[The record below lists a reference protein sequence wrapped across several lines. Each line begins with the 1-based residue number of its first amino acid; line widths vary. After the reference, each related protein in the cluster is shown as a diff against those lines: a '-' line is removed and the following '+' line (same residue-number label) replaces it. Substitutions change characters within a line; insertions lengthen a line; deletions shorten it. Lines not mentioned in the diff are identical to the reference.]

1 MNIAEAMIGEFSQE
15 SIGTRKML
23 ERIPDD
29 KLSWKPHEKS
39 MTMGRLATH
48 LAEIPEWAETIMN
61 HESFDMAAAD
71 YKPKEF
77 SKEEVLELFDKNV
90 EDFKKFLSGRP
101 DEHLFQNWK
110 LLSGD
115 HVAVEMPRVGCLRG
129 FVLSHGIHHRGQLS
143 VYLRENDVPLPAL
156 YGPSADE
163 EM

>member
-1 MNIAEAMIGEFSQE
+1 MSIADAMIGEFAQE
-15 SIGTRKML
+15 STGTRKML
-23 ERIPDD
+23 ERIPEDN
-29 KLSWKPHEKS
+29 LLWKPHEKS

-48 LAEIPEWAETIMN
+48 LAEIPEWAETIVN
-61 HESFDMAAAD
+61 HESFDMAASD

-77 SKEEVLELFDKNV
+77 GKAEILELFDKNV
-90 EDFKKFLSGRP
+90 QDFKKILSGQP
-101 DEHLFQNWK
+101 DERLFQNWK

-115 HVAVEMPRVGCLRG
+115 HVAVEMPRLAYLRG

-143 VYLRENDVPLPAL
+143 VYLRENDIPLPAL